1 MSYHEH
7 ISSLFF
13 QRGLTRIIPH
23 AIAEQLQC
31 TTTEI
36 TEPQSRKGFLG
47 FFRSISEAKSRKIV
61 KINPINVNLSDY
73 DLIVVGTPVW
83 AAAMASPI
91 PSIFN
96 PIWK

>member
-1 MSYHEH
+1 MSTLVVYF
-7 ISSLFF
+7 S
-13 QRGLTRIIPH
+13 RGELTRIIAH
-23 AIAEQLQC
+23 AIAEQLQS